1 MAMHRKRIDVPAI
14 RVRQGAGREVFS
26 FAVDGKVLSQFSA
39 ISRIR
44 GGGVE
49 DLKGYQRPEVMSHI
63 AEIQRY
69 LESNDAIL
77 PNAIVLALTPSVIFN
92 VLPGEDGREP
102 VVPGVLTIEWNQD
115 APASDRPAWVVDGQ
129 QRLAAIREASVA
141 SFPVCVT
148 AFITGDEA
156 LQREQF
162 LLLNNTK
169 PLPKSLIYELLPG
182 TEGELPSALE
192 KKRLPAA
199 LTRMLNELPDSPFK
213 GRIKMATNPVGV
225 VRDNSIMRMLEHS
238 LTDGALL
245 RIRLRAGDEGEKMA
259 DMVNVVQAFW
269 SAVRDTWPEAWK
281 LPPRKSRLL
290 HGAGLIGLG
299 FVMDEMAE
307 SRHAAGEFSY
317 EYAKSELRMMADQCA
332 WTAGRWPLGE
342 GRELAWNEIQNTNQH
357 IDLLSNFLL
366 RLCRSRMRMLSAASG
381 RHQSDG

>member
-1 MAMHRKRIDVPAI
+1 
-14 RVRQGAGREVFS
+14 
-26 FAVDGKVLSQFSA
+26 
-39 ISRIR
+39 
-44 GGGVE
+44 
-49 DLKGYQRPEVMSHI
+49 MSHI